1 MYRVVLPSFL
11 AGGGERKIQKEMRGI
26 FDSNILSHT
35 PGDRFIYDV
44 VKEYFQ
50 KNTPISQRVEGRL
63 NIVDQK
69 PSSTTTPPPPT
80 TTTSSVSPIV
90 TSPILLVLVTILL
103 TIWN

>member
-1 MYRVVLPSFL
+1 
-11 AGGGERKIQKEMRGI
+11 MRGI

-50 KNTPISQRVEGRL
+50 KNTPISQHIEGRL

-69 PSSTTTPPPPT
+69 PSS
-80 TTTSSVSPIV
+80 VSPIAM
-90 TSPILLVLVTILL
+90 SPILLLVTMLLL

>member
-50 KNTPISQRVEGRL
+50 KNTPISQHIEGRL

-69 PSSTTTPPPPT
+69 PSS
-80 TTTSSVSPIV
+80 VSPIV
-90 TSPILLVLVTILL
+90 MSPILLLVTMLLL

>member
-50 KNTPISQRVEGRL
+50 KNTPISQHIEGRL

-69 PSSTTTPPPPT
+69 Q
-80 TTTSSVSPIV
+80 SSVSPIAM
-90 TSPILLVLVTILL
+90 SPILLLVTMLLL

>member
-1 MYRVVLPSFL
+1 
-11 AGGGERKIQKEMRGI
+11 MRGI

-50 KNTPISQRVEGRL
+50 KNTPISQHIEGRL

-69 PSSTTTPPPPT
+69 Q
-80 TTTSSVSPIV
+80 SSVFPIAM
-90 TSPILLVLVTILL
+90 SPILLLVTMLLL

>member
-26 FDSNILSHT
+26 FDSNILSHI

-63 NIVDQK
+63 NIINQK
-69 PSSTTTPPPPT
+69 PSS
-80 TTTSSVSPIV
+80 VSPVVMSQI
-90 TSPILLVLVTILL
+90 LVLVTMLL
-103 TIWN
+103 TMWN

>member
-26 FDSNILSHT
+26 FDSNILSHI

-50 KNTPISQRVEGRL
+50 RNTPISQHVEGRL
-63 NIVDQK
+63 NIINQK
-69 PSSTTTPPPPT
+69 PSS
-80 TTTSSVSPIV
+80 VSPVVMSQI
-90 TSPILLVLVTILL
+90 LVLVTMLL
-103 TIWN
+103 TMWN

>member
-26 FDSNILSHT
+26 FDSNILNHT

-50 KNTPISQRVEGRL
+50 KNTPIEQRVEGRL

-69 PSSTTTPPPPT
+69 PSS
-80 TTTSSVSPIV
+80 VSPLV
-90 TSPILLVLVTILL
+90 MSPILLVLVTILL
-103 TIWN
+103 LTIWN

>member
-44 VKEYFQ
+44 VREYFQ
-50 KNTPISQRVEGRL
+50 KNTPIAQHVEGRL
-63 NIVDQK
+63 NIINQQ
-69 PSSTTTPPPPT
+69 P
-80 TTTSSVSPIV
+80 SSVSPV
-90 TSPILLVLVTILL
+90 LMSQILPLVTMLL
-103 TIWN
+103 TMWN

>member
-35 PGDRFIYDV
+35 PGERFIYDV

-50 KNTPISQRVEGRL
+50 KNSPIEQRVEGRL
-63 NIVDQK
+63 SIVDQK
-69 PSSTTTPPPPT
+69 PSS
-80 TTTSSVSPIV
+80 VSPLV
-90 TSPILLVLVTILL
+90 MSPILLILVTILL
-103 TIWN
+103 LTIWN

>member
-50 KNTPISQRVEGRL
+50 KNTPISQHIEGRL

-69 PSSTTTPPPPT
+69 PSS
-80 TTTSSVSPIV
+80 VSPISM
-90 TSPILLVLVTILL
+90 SPILLLVTMLLL

>member
-50 KNTPISQRVEGRL
+50 KNTPISQHIEGRL

-69 PSSTTTPPPPT
+69 PSS
-80 TTTSSVSPIV
+80 VSPIAM
-90 TSPILLVLVTILL
+90 SPMLLVTMLLL

>member
-26 FDSNILSHT
+26 FDSNILSHI

-50 KNTPISQRVEGRL
+50 KNTPISQHIEGRL

-69 PSSTTTPPPPT
+69 PSS
-80 TTTSSVSPIV
+80 VSPI
-90 TSPILLVLVTILL
+90 TMSPILLLVTMLLL

>member
-50 KNTPISQRVEGRL
+50 KNTPISQHVEGRL
-63 NIVDQK
+63 NIINQK
-69 PSSTTTPPPPT
+69 PSS
-80 TTTSSVSPIV
+80 VSPV
-90 TSPILLVLVTILL
+90 LMSQILLLVTMLL
-103 TIWN
+103 TMWN

>member
-1 MYRVVLPSFL
+1 MVLPSFL

-26 FDSNILSHT
+26 FDSNILNHT

-69 PSSTTTPPPPT
+69 PSSTTTPPTTTT

-90 TSPILLVLVTILL
+90 TSPILLVLVTKLLL